1 MELIKV
7 HVVEKSKLGTKFQAG
22 DRVTDKDYGVGIIV
36 GFGDITGNPLV
47 YFYDVQREFN
57 GQAVCVDITTIRP
70 APTESAKGGKEMST
84 NIKATLDITNLDDVL
99 GKTTRIVELLQE
111 AQQIVESLS
120 GEKQSS
126 PNEDLNTIRCL
137 SETQA
142 QELFQR
148 SQEKEEADEKMT
160 VREML
165 EKQLHL
171 LSEQDMI
178 AINVNE
184 CCRLNAAICE
194 TARVLM
200 DAIIHD
206 V

>member
-7 HVVEKSKLGTKFQAG
+7 HVVEKSKLGTRFKAG
-22 DRVTDKDYGVGIIV
+22 DRVTLDNFGAGIIV
-36 GFGDITGNPLV
+36 GFSDITGNPMV
-47 YFYDVQREFN
+47 FFYDAQREFN
-57 GQAVCVDITTIRP
+57 DRAVCVDITTIRP
-70 APTESAKGGKEMST
+70 APAESETKEGKEMDT

-126 PNEDLNTIRCL
+126 PDEDLKILRSL
-137 SETQA
+137 SEAQA

-148 SQEKEEADEKMT
+148 SQEEADEKMT
-160 VREML
+160 VRELL
-165 EKQLHL
+165 EKQLQL
-171 LSEQDMI
+171 LSEQDMT
-178 AINVNE
+178 AINVSE